1 MNQFD
6 MLRPQQGHEDET
18 MMPRHLNMTRAFT
31 LGGAMM
37 LAGSF
42 WWFLG
47 RLLLGI

>member
-6 MLRPQQGHEDET
+6 MLRAQYGSDDDFQ
-18 MMPRHLNMTRAFT
+18 PRRRIDVKRVFA

-47 RLLLGI
+47 RILLGI